1 MPSSYQQPTI
11 EQVGSS
17 QTSFLG
23 FFAAFAAILWAAL
36 VWDVAIVVHT
46 ALVAGWAVAVVAI
59 VPVKVAVATGPDQ
72 PAQPVPGPEQPV
84 GTIQLLPG

>member
-46 ALVAGWAVAVVAI
+46 ALVAGWAVAVVA
-59 VPVKVAVATGPDQ
+59 VTPVWATVATGPEE
-72 PAQPVPGPEQPV
+72 PVEPGPVQPVPN
-84 GTIQLLPG
+84 IQVIT